1 MKFVFIFLLLLSTK
15 LFAVEVKIAN
25 LNGNVLY
32 YRDRV
37 ISILTERTQLK
48 IDDIIMT
55 KDGRVSLV
63 FEDTTLSFSPHSLFR
78 VTNLK
83 NDQRH
88 EFGEFLM
95 GDFYSVTREKLVDK
109 RRLEVL
115 LPKAKVHI
123 VGTRYIVQIAPSV
136 EVLMARQEGKFQ
148 ELPRLE
154 LIPEAVSSND
164 LITQI
169 TCFEG
174 KVSVITDSAQGK
186 DLEINESALYSGA
199 GANLRVNAKDQAELT
214 ALFENLGF
222 NSNASS
228 ATSTNRAE

>member
-1 MKFVFIFLLLLSTK
+1 MKYFCLLIFLMSST
-15 LFAVEVKIAN
+15 LFAVEVKITN

-63 FEDTTLSFSPHSLFR
+63 FKDTTLSFSPHSLFR

-95 GDFYSVTREKLVDK
+95 GDFYSVTREKLVDR

-136 EVLMARQEGKFQ
+136 EILMARQEGKFQ

-186 DLEINESALYSGA
+186 DLEVNESALYSGA
-199 GANLRVNAKDQAELT
+199 GANLRVSAKDQAELA

-222 NSNASS
+222 NSSASS
-228 ATSTNRAE
+228 ATSTNRVE